1 MSVDNEHAKF
11 RRIGGKTAVAVNDVG
26 SIGIN
31 GAPVTVGTSAVEM
44 TFTSRTKSM
53 FIQADHDNT
62 GTIWVG
68 PSTVDNAGANA
79 FARLEAGEY
88 INIDFDDT
96 TIAIYAV
103 SNAASQKVYKNAL
116 T

>member
-1 MSVDNEHAKF
+1 LYVKSS
-11 RRIGGKTAVAVNDVG
+11 TS
-26 SIGIN
+26 SIVSLTGIE

-44 TFTSRTKSM
+44 TFTGTTKSL
-53 FIQADHDNT
+53 FIQADHSNT

-88 INIDFDDT
+88 INIDFDDSST
-96 TIAIYAV
+96 AIYSV
-103 SNAASQKVYKNAL
+103 SDTASQKVYKVAL